1 MNIFDILNS
10 NTKHMTF
17 ILTQDPQ
24 NCVDCFT
31 HIFSET
37 TDHALICIG
46 TALIAAIIRH
56 FEKKKIKK
64 DLNK

>member
-1 MNIFDILNS
+1 
-10 NTKHMTF
+10 MTF

-24 NCVDCFT
+24 NCIECFT
-31 HIFSET
+31 HVFSET
-37 TDHALICIG
+37 TDHTLICIG

-56 FEKKKIKK
+56 FEKKKIKR